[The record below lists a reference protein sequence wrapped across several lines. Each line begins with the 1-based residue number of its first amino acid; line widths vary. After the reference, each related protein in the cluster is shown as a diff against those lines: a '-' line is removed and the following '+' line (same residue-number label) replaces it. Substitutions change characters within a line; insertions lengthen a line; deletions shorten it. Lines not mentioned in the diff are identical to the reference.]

1 MTLAIMMSQLVLRPV
16 CHMLPVIPRQIP
28 VGRPVWCLVIQHVQS
43 NPTKQCKHLCL
54 CHSMSLIILSNT
66 SLHILMLKSRAIL
79 SLVPD
84 TDAGLKGWKCH
95 PACLLCSERVGLLEE
110 RWELCPGIVVG
121 RPGGMTETL
130 PESNESDSEMVPS
143 PDFMEPF
150 VGQLHTKATL
160 SRLGSQTVVLIRL
173 DTKNPM
179 LSRVSMLADKDTF
192 KSVRLSAA

>member
-1 MTLAIMMSQLVLRPV
+1 
-16 CHMLPVIPRQIP
+16 
-28 VGRPVWCLVIQHVQS
+28 
-43 NPTKQCKHLCL
+43 
-54 CHSMSLIILSNT
+54 
-66 SLHILMLKSRAIL
+66 
-79 SLVPD
+79 
-84 TDAGLKGWKCH
+84 
-95 PACLLCSERVGLLEE
+95 
-110 RWELCPGIVVG
+110 
-121 RPGGMTETL
+121 MTETL